1 MVNIEIV
8 DTVKVRETRDK
19 EIVDL
24 KTLEKIS

>member
-24 KTLEKIS
+24 KKLEKIS